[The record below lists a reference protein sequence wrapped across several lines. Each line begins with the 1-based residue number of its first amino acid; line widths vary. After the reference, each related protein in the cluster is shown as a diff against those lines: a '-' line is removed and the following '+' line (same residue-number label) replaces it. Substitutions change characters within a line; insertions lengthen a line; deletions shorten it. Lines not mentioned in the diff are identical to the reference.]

1 MITSLRSTFIATVL
15 LLMLNGVSF
24 ANVHLRNTEENLLRE
39 VIENA
44 EMEKEIF
51 SFLDKKMIYVYD
63 YEGKL
68 IMSGT
73 KESNPDLPVD
83 LKVLVDTEDTVIY
96 MAD

>member
-1 MITSLRSTFIATVL
+1 MSTSLRSTFIASAL
-15 LLMLNGVSF
+15 LLMFNGVSF
-24 ANVHLRNTEENLLRE
+24 ANVHMRNTEEKLLKE

-73 KESNPDLPVD
+73 KESNLDLPVD
-83 LKVLVDTEDTVIY
+83 RKVLVDTEDTTIF